1 MSLTILIQNVT
12 LIDGTGREPLPQTT
26 VAMRDDKII
35 YVGKSKQ
42 WQVVPDEDVIS
53 LDFSGRYLL
62 PGLIDSHVHLSG
74 GGEADSQFKVDDGA
88 MTLKIL
94 QNARKNLAAGITTV
108 RDLGGWNELEFAV
121 RRSVRHHDFSAARM
135 MLAGRFISISESGA
149 DYYEGM
155 YRIADGV
162 EAVRKAAREQIKN
175 GADLIKLGVTGAV
188 LVEDGL
194 PGATHFNSDEIR
206 VAVEEAAKFGKR
218 VAAHAHGIDGIRKAV
233 QAGVHS
239 IEHGTFLYQGLDVV
253 EEMKQRGTYLVP
265 TLKPGL
271 DVVNGDRTHIPQWI
285 VDKMLETQD
294 AAIQSLRLAYQAG
307 VPIAMGS
314 DAGTPLNFHGENSL
328 EVYWMQQAGMKAM
341 DALVSSTLGAA
352 KALGWDDRVGSVE
365 EGKWADLLI
374 CDENPLDDL
383 KRLADKKNLR
393 AVFLGG
399 KLVARQTTD
408 AYPVSVLAS
417 DLLTIDSTPAA
428 DGPVTELV

>member
-12 LIDGTGREPLPQTT
+12 LIDGTGREPLPQAT
-26 VAMRDDKII
+26 VAMRDGKII

-74 GGEADSQFKVDDGA
+74 SGEADSEVKIDNVA

-121 RRSVRHHDFSAARM
+121 RRAVRNRDFSASRM
-135 MLAGRFISISESGA
+135 ILAGRFISISESGA
-149 DYYEGM
+149 DFYEGM

-162 EAVRKAAREQIKN
+162 EEVRKAAREQIKN
-175 GADLIKLGVTGAV
+175 GADVIKLGVTGAV
-188 LVEDGL
+188 LVEDGV
-194 PGATHFNSDEIR
+194 PGATHFNADEIR

-239 IEHGTFLYQGLDVV
+239 IEHGTFLYQGPDVI
-253 EEMKQRGTYLVP
+253 EEMRQRCTYLVP
-265 TLKPGL
+265 TLKSGW
-271 DVVNGDRTHIPQWI
+271 DVVNGDRTNIPQWI
-285 VDKMLETQD
+285 VDKMIETQE

-307 VPIAMGS
+307 IPIAMGS
-314 DAGTPLNFHGENSL
+314 DAGTPLNFHGENGL
-328 EVYWMQQAGMKAM
+328 EIYWMQQAGMKPM
-341 DALVSSTLGAA
+341 DALVSATLGAA
-352 KALGWDDRVGSVE
+352 KALGWDDRIGSVE
-365 EGKWADLLI
+365 EGKLADLLI
-374 CDENPLDDL
+374 CDENPLEDL
-383 KRLADKKNLR
+383 RRLADKKNSACGLS
-393 AVFLGG
+393 G
-399 KLVARQTTD
+399 RQAGRT
-408 AYPVSVLAS
+408 
-417 DLLTIDSTPAA
+417 ST
-428 DGPVTELV
+428 G

>member
-26 VAMRDDKII
+26 VAMRDGKIS
-35 YVGKSKQ
+35 YVGKAKQ
-42 WQVVPDEDVIS
+42 WQVVPGEDVIS

-74 GGEADSQFKVDDGA
+74 SGEADGQVKVDNPDKAQGFGSMA
-88 MTLKIL
+88 LKIL

-149 DYYEGM
+149 GFYEGM

-162 EAVRKAAREQIKN
+162 EAVRKATREQIKN

-194 PGATHFNSDEIR
+194 PGATHFNADEIR

-239 IEHGTFLYQGLDVV
+239 IEHGTFLYQGPDVI

-265 TLKPGL
+265 TIKSGW
-271 DVVNGDRTHIPQWI
+271 DVINGDRSNIPQWI
-285 VDKMLETQD
+285 VDKMIETQD

-307 VPIAMGS
+307 IPIAMGS
-314 DAGTPLNFHGENSL
+314 DAGTPLNLHGKNGL
-328 EVYWMQQAGMKAM
+328 ETYWMQQAGMKPM
-341 DALVSSTLGAA
+341 DALVSATLGAA
-352 KALGWDDRVGSVE
+352 KALGWDDRIGSVE
-365 EGKWADLLI
+365 EGKSADLFI
-374 CDENPLDDL
+374 CDDNPLDDL
-383 KRLADKKNLR
+383 RRLADKKNLR
-393 AVFLGG
+393 AVFLDG
-399 KLVARQTTD
+399 KLAARQPAD
-408 AYPVSVLAS
+408 SYPVSVLAP
-417 DLLTIDSTPAA
+417 DLLTIGST
-428 DGPVTELV
+428 

>member
-26 VAMRDDKII
+26 VAMRDGKII
-35 YVGKSKQ
+35 YVGKPKQ

-121 RRSVRHHDFSAARM
+121 RRSVQRHHFSAARM

-194 PGATHFNSDEIR
+194 PGATHFNEDEIR

-218 VAAHAHGIDGIRKAV
+218 IAAHAHGIDGIRKAV

-239 IEHGTFLYQGLDVV
+239 IEHGTFLYQGPDVI

-265 TLKPGL
+265 TLKPGW
-271 DVVNGDRTHIPQWI
+271 DVINGDRSNVPQWI
-285 VDKMLETQD
+285 VDKMIETQE

-307 VPIAMGS
+307 IPIAMGS
-314 DAGTPLNFHGENSL
+314 DAGTPLNYHGENGL
-328 EVYWMQQAGMKAM
+328 EIYWMQQAGMKPM
-341 DALVSSTLGAA
+341 DALVSATLGAA
-352 KALGWDDRVGSVE
+352 KALGWDDRIGSVE
-365 EGKWADLLI
+365 EGKSADLLI

-393 AVFLGG
+393 AVFLDG
-399 KLVARQTTD
+399 KLAARQPTD
-408 AYPVSVLAS
+408 SYPVSVLAP
-417 DLLTIDSTPAA
+417 DLLTIGSM
-428 DGPVTELV
+428 

>member
-12 LIDGTGREPLPQTT
+12 LIDGTGREPMPQIT
-26 VAMRDDKII
+26 VAMRDGKII
-35 YVGKSKQ
+35 YVGKAKQ
-42 WQVVPDEDVIS
+42 WQVVPGEDVIS

-74 GGEADSQFKVDDGA
+74 SGEADSEVKIDNVS

-121 RRSVRHHDFSAARM
+121 RRSVRHHDFSASRM

-149 DYYEGM
+149 DFYEGM
-155 YRIADGV
+155 YRVADGV
-162 EAVRKAAREQIKN
+162 EEVRKAAREQIKN
-175 GADLIKLGVTGAV
+175 GADVIKLGVTGAV
-188 LVEDGL
+188 LVEDGV
-194 PGATHFNSDEIR
+194 PGATHFNADEIR

-239 IEHGTFLYQGLDVV
+239 IEHGTFLYQGPDVI
-253 EEMKQRGTYLVP
+253 EEMKQRGTYLAP
-265 TLKPGL
+265 TLKSGW
-271 DVVNGDRTHIPQWI
+271 DVINGDQTDIPQWI
-285 VDKMLETQD
+285 VDKMTETQD

-307 VPIAMGS
+307 IPIAMGS
-314 DAGTPLNFHGENSL
+314 DAGTPLNFHGENGL
-328 EVYWMQQAGMKAM
+328 EIYWMQQAGMKPM

-352 KALGWDDRVGSVE
+352 KALGWDDRIGSVE
-365 EGKWADLLI
+365 EGKSADLLI
-374 CDENPLDDL
+374 CDENPLEDL

-393 AVFLGG
+393 AVFLDG
-399 KLVARQTTD
+399 KLAARQPTD
-408 AYPVSVLAS
+408 SYPVSVLAP
-417 DLLTIDSTPAA
+417 DLLTIGST
-428 DGPVTELV
+428 